1 MISLSGNWPDH
12 SPADPKLFRLEMHWE
27 KARLAVWVLVC
38 AYMCECMC
46 ICAGEV
52 GVEGGG
58 ISQLKEAS
66 RWKTDVRCKYLN
78 VCHLY
83 LYIYWQQRH
92 GENGSVSRTLH
103 NTFFLVSVRGIFS
116 LQLRNR
122 SMQSVRLFQNFK
134 SDINMYSFTCF
145 DRKISELVSWEIT
158 TF

>member
-1 MISLSGNWPDH
+1 MQISECLPPLS
-12 SPADPKLFRLEMHWE
+12 
-27 KARLAVWVLVC
+27 
-38 AYMCECMC
+38 
-46 ICAGEV
+46 
-52 GVEGGG
+52 
-58 ISQLKEAS
+58 
-66 RWKTDVRCKYLN
+66 
-78 VCHLY
+78 LY
-83 LYIYWQQRH
+83 LLTTETRK
-92 GENGSVSRTLH
+92 NGSVSRTLH